1 MVPSKPIKTSLS
13 IDASN
18 MTSTGYIGLREQ
30 NSKKTFTLEE
40 LVGERSKFNLQL
52 VGWDGMYVDF
62 VLPLFAPDF

>member
-1 MVPSKPIKTSLS
+1 
-13 IDASN
+13 